1 MSLRD
6 GWPAVS
12 NAADQFDIR
21 AALRVDT
28 ALDMDGNIKT
38 GVAVTGKSLSGLV
51 TARRDMQVDVAAFAA
66 TLDRQ
71 GPVKLYNDGVV
82 QVKLDA
88 APTANSRIDAI
99 YVKQQ
104 ETASPIS
111 DSADG
116 PIFGKVTGTPST
128 SPVAPTVP
136 AGAMRLADV
145 TIPSTATSTS
155 SSGVTII
162 QRYPYTASAG
172 GLLQCRVLD
181 DLQAWRAPDGYHAR
195 LLDGSEY
202 IITDNAWIPVR
213 VPWQDLTMLSGF
225 TANGGYGY
233 PPLRIR
239 RDGNRVTLYGVFGR
253 TGGWE
258 AGYKVATIPAGLRPS
273 YRVNLRSFAL
283 NTGDV
288 NVGQTADQPD
298 LSTVYM
304 NYTKYGDGRQ
314 LTAISGSWVLDQ

>member
-28 ALDMDGNIKT
+28 ALDRDGNIKT

-51 TARRDMQVDVAAFAA
+51 TARSDMQVDVAAFAA

-128 SPVAPTVP
+128 SPTPPAVP
-136 AGAMRLADV
+136 SGAMRLADV

-155 SSGVTII
+155 SSGVTIT

-172 GLLQCRVLD
+172 GFLRFRTSD
-181 DLQAWRAPDGYHAR
+181 EMTEWNAPDGYRAV
-195 LLDGSEY
+195 LDDGSEY
-202 IITDNAWIPVR
+202 NRSGGAWVHQTSQVFTGSTVLRNVGTYTTLLSGAQITQICGRAFNNNTDSIMAMNGDVSTSSSIITGTGW
-213 VPWQDLTMLSGF
+213 VPSQDQAVIWLSG
-225 TANGGYGY
+225 AA
-233 PPLRIR
+233 LI
-239 RDGNRVTLYGVFGR
+239 
-253 TGGWE
+253 
-258 AGYKVATIPAGLRPS
+258 I
-273 YRVNLRSFAL
+273 RVNYMIILRKS
-283 NTGDV
+283 
-288 NVGQTADQPD
+288 
-298 LSTVYM
+298 
-304 NYTKYGDGRQ
+304 
-314 LTAISGSWVLDQ
+314 

>member
-21 AALRVDT
+21 AALRVDS
-28 ALDMDGNIKT
+28 ALDTDGNVKT

-51 TARRDMQVDVAAFAA
+51 TVRSDMQVDVAAFAA

-71 GPVKLYNDGVV
+71 GPVKLYNDGMV

-111 DSADG
+111 DSVDG
-116 PIFGKVTGTPST
+116 PIIGKVTGIPST
-128 SPVAPTVP
+128 SPSAPAIP
-136 AGAMRLADV
+136 AGALRLADV

-155 SSGVTII
+155 SSGVTVT

-172 GLLQCRVLD
+172 GRLTFRSEAEMN
-181 DLQAWRAPDGYHAR
+181 AWNATDGYTCR
-195 LLDGSEY
+195 LIDGTEY
-202 IITDNAWIPVR
+202 T
-213 VPWQDLTMLSGF
+213 
-225 TANGGYGY
+225 
-233 PPLRIR
+233 
-239 RDGNRVTLYGVFGR
+239 
-253 TGGWE
+253 
-258 AGYKVATIPAGLRPS
+258 YK
-273 YRVNLRSFAL
+273 N
-283 NTGDV
+283 
-288 NVGQTADQPD
+288 
-298 LSTVYM
+298 
-304 NYTKYGDGRQ
+304 
-314 LTAISGSWVLDQ
+314 GSWVRAGNLNVLASKAYSGWDLTAVASGRVVELRMNSNGAASTNNSGVLVGSVLAAFAPSTRVIALLQTATDGAQLRARVEPSGQIYIDHQGVSGNKDWYISGGLVYLAV

>member
-28 ALDMDGNIKT
+28 ALDSDGNIKT

-51 TARRDMQVDVAAFAA
+51 TARSDMQVDVAAFAA

-128 SPVAPTVP
+128 SPTPPAVPT
-136 AGAMRLADV
+136 GAMRLADV
-145 TIPSTATSTS
+145 TVPSTATSTS
-155 SSGVTII
+155 SSGVTIT
-162 QRYPYTASAG
+162 QRYPYTVSAG
-172 GLLQCRVLD
+172 GLMQFRVAD
-181 DLQAWRAPDGYHAR
+181 DLNAWNAPDGYRAR
-195 LLDGSEY
+195 LLDGREFTRAGGVWVLLGSVVLRAGEAAVSATNDAGAFMIDLLKPASGY
-202 IITDNAWIPVR
+202 ECVSLLLSGKAIIGFNDSGESGRSYHQWDKVDQNGAVQVR
-213 VPWQDLTMLSGF
+213 V
-225 TANGGYGY
+225 AING
-233 PPLRIR
+233 
-239 RDGNRVTLYGVFGR
+239 NWSGR
-253 TGGWE
+253 T
-258 AGYKVATIPAGLRPS
+258 VAS
-273 YRVNLRSFAL
+273 C
-283 NTGDV
+283 
-288 NVGQTADQPD
+288 
-298 LSTVYM
+298 
-304 NYTKYGDGRQ
+304 
-314 LTAISGSWVLDQ
+314 SWLAVWARHDA

>member
-28 ALDMDGNIKT
+28 ALDRDGNIKT

-51 TARRDMQVDVAAFAA
+51 TARSDMQVDVAAFAA

-88 APTANSRIDAI
+88 ASTANSRIDAI

-128 SPVAPTVP
+128 SPTPPAVP
-136 AGAMRLADV
+136 SGAMRLADV

-155 SSGVTII
+155 SSGVTIT

-172 GLLQCRVLD
+172 GFLRFRTSD
-181 DLQAWRAPDGYHAR
+181 EMTAWSAPDGYRAI
-195 LLDGSEY
+195 LDDGSEY
-202 IITDNAWIPVR
+202 KRSGGVWDSKFEAVSVYDVKTSALGAYFIPFKNSHNRAPDAVSITQVGAINDAADTVVHPLLWEKTATGVQVR
-213 VPWQDLTMLSGF
+213 MWRADSLSWAGES
-225 TANGGYGY
+225 T
-233 PPLRIR
+233 IR
-239 RDGNRVTLYGVFGR
+239 
-253 TGGWE
+253 
-258 AGYKVATIPAGLRPS
+258 VAMI
-273 YRVNLRSFAL
+273 
-283 NTGDV
+283 
-288 NVGQTADQPD
+288 
-298 LSTVYM
+298 
-304 NYTKYGDGRQ
+304 
-314 LTAISGSWVLDQ
+314 AIWL

>member
-28 ALDMDGNIKT
+28 ALDRDGNIKT

-51 TARRDMQVDVAAFAA
+51 TARSDMQVDVAAFAA

-128 SPVAPTVP
+128 SSTPPAVP
-136 AGAMRLADV
+136 SGAMRLADV

-155 SSGVTII
+155 SSGVTIT
-162 QRYPYTASAG
+162 QRYPYTVSAG
-172 GLLQCRVLD
+172 GLMQFRVAD
-181 DLQAWRAPDGYHAR
+181 DMNSWNAPDGYRAR
-195 LLDGSEY
+195 LLDGTEY
-202 IITDNAWIPVR
+202 RRVNGAWTATSVSGFYDGTTDTNGAVKIS
-213 VPWQDLTMLSGF
+213 VPWKPGT
-225 TANGGYGY
+225 
-233 PPLRIR
+233 
-239 RDGNRVTLYGVFGR
+239 VFLQ
-253 TGGWE
+253 
-258 AGYKVATIPAGLRPS
+258 AATIDDDNRRFWYPVLFGMDATSFTVREVDLR
-273 YRVNLRSFAL
+273 N
-283 NTGDV
+283 
-288 NVGQTADQPD
+288 Q
-298 LSTVYM
+298 
-304 NYTKYGDGRQ
+304 NYTGRQ
-314 LTAISGSWVLDQ
+314 AVKFFWKAEL

>member
-28 ALDMDGNIKT
+28 ALDSDGNIKT

-51 TARRDMQVDVAAFAA
+51 TARSDMQVDVAAFAA

-71 GPVKLYNDGVV
+71 GPVKLYNDGAV

-155 SSGVTII
+155 SSGVTIT
-162 QRYPYTASAG
+162 QRYPFTASAG
-172 GLLQCRVLD
+172 GWMQFRSTD
-181 DLQAWRAPDGYHAR
+181 DLNAWSAPDGNNAR
-195 LLDGSEY
+195 LLDGTEY
-202 IITDNAWIPVR
+202 HRVSGAWVREPMMQRYSHGIIAH
-213 VPWQDLTMLSGF
+213 G
-225 TANGGYGY
+225 
-233 PPLRIR
+233 
-239 RDGNRVTLYGVFGR
+239 
-253 TGGWE
+253 
-258 AGYKVATIPAGLRPS
+258 IPAGTEWVSTGTFDRPFTMTPA
-273 YRVNLRSFAL
+273 VWAIATTPAL
-283 NTGDV
+283 TCSIKNITTTG
-288 NVGQTADQPD
+288 
-298 LSTVYM
+298 Y
-304 NYTKYGDGRQ
+304 Q
-314 LTAISGSWVLDQ
+314 LTVRSAADAAAVEYINVYAYGS

>member
-28 ALDMDGNIKT
+28 ALDRDGNIKT

-51 TARRDMQVDVAAFAA
+51 TARSDMQVDVAAFAA

-71 GPVKLYNDGVV
+71 GPVKLSNDGVV
-82 QVKLDA
+82 QVKLDS

-99 YVKQQ
+99 YIKQQ
-104 ETASPIS
+104 EKASPIS

-128 SPVAPTVP
+128 SPVAPAVP

-162 QRYPYTASAG
+162 QRYPFTASAG
-172 GLLQCRVLD
+172 GWMQFRSTD
-181 DLQAWRAPDGYHAR
+181 DLNAWRAPDGNNAR
-195 LLDGSEY
+195 LLDGTEY
-202 IITDNAWIPVR
+202 HRVSGVWVREPMMQRYSHGIIAHGIPGGTEWGSKGTFDR
-213 VPWQDLTMLSGF
+213 PF
-225 TANGGYGY
+225 TTTPVVWAIATTPAFTCGINNITTTGY
-233 PPLRIR
+233 
-239 RDGNRVTLYGVFGR
+239 
-253 TGGWE
+253 
-258 AGYKVATIPAGLRPS
+258 
-273 YRVNLRSFAL
+273 
-283 NTGDV
+283 
-288 NVGQTADQPD
+288 
-298 LSTVYM
+298 
-304 NYTKYGDGRQ
+304 Q
-314 LTAISGSWVLDQ
+314 LTVKSSTDTSAIEQIYVYAYGS

>member
-28 ALDMDGNIKT
+28 ALDRDGNIKT

-51 TARRDMQVDVAAFAA
+51 TARSDMQVDVAAFAA

-116 PIFGKVTGTPST
+116 PIFGKVTGVPST
-128 SPVAPTVP
+128 SPTSPAVPT
-136 AGAMRLADV
+136 GAMRLADV
-145 TIPSTATSTS
+145 TVPSTATSTS
-155 SSGVTII
+155 SSGVTIT
-162 QRYPYTASAG
+162 QRYPFTAAAG
-172 GLLQCRVLD
+172 GWILFRSTDEMNAWNATEGYTGKLPDGTEYVYRGGVWVRVGNLPVLASKIYAGWDLTAVASGRVVEIRMNSNGAASTSNSGVLVGSVNAAFAPSTRVIALLQTATDGAQLRARVEPSG
-181 DLQAWRAPDGYHAR
+181 QI
-195 LLDGSEY
+195 Y
-202 IITDNAWIPVR
+202 IDHQGV
-213 VPWQDLTMLSGF
+213 SG
-225 TANGGYGY
+225 NKNWY
-233 PPLRIR
+233 
-239 RDGNRVTLYGVFGR
+239 
-253 TGGWE
+253 
-258 AGYKVATIPAGLRPS
+258 
-273 YRVNLRSFAL
+273 
-283 NTGDV
+283 
-288 NVGQTADQPD
+288 
-298 LSTVYM
+298 
-304 NYTKYGDGRQ
+304 
-314 LTAISGSWVLDQ
+314 ISGGLVYLAV

>member
-28 ALDMDGNIKT
+28 ALDRDGNIKT
-38 GVAVTGKSLSGLV
+38 GVAVTSKSLSGLV
-51 TARRDMQVDVAAFAA
+51 TARSDMQVDVAAFAA

-71 GPVKLYNDGVV
+71 GPVKLYNDGAV

-155 SSGVTII
+155 SSGVTIT
-162 QRYPYTASAG
+162 QRYPFTASAG
-172 GLLQCRVLD
+172 GWMQFRSTD
-181 DLQAWRAPDGYHAR
+181 DLNAWSAPDGNNAR
-195 LLDGSEY
+195 LLDGTEYHRVSGAWVRIARLVTMTHSIIAGGIPSGSEWSSQK
-202 IITDNAWIPVR
+202 TFPAPFS
-213 VPWQDLTMLSGF
+213 VPPAVWAIATTAGFNCAVSGVTASGCTLKVKS
-225 TANGGYGY
+225 TANTSGAET
-233 PPLRIR
+233 I
-239 RDGNRVTLYGVFGR
+239 TLY
-253 TGGWE
+253 
-258 AGYKVATIPAGLRPS
+258 A
-273 YRVNLRSFAL
+273 
-283 NTGDV
+283 
-288 NVGQTADQPD
+288 
-298 LSTVYM
+298 
-304 NYTKYGDGRQ
+304 YG
-314 LTAISGSWVLDQ
+314 S